1 MSANKF
7 NTLHWHML
15 DSTSFPYQSKAYP
28 QLSEKGAYSPK
39 HVYSPGDLKEI
50 VQFAKERGVRVIPE
64 VEAPGHATSWGF
76 GKCLV

>member
-1 MSANKF
+1 
-7 NTLHWHML
+7 ML

-39 HVYSPGDLKEI
+39 HVYSPGAIKEI